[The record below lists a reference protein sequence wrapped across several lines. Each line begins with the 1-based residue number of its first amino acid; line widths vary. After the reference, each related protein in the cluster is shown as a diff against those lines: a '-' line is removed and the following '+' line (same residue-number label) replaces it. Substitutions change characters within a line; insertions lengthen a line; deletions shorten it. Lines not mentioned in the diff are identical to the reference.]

1 MSYLLLA
8 PKVYSGAPL
17 HFRILFASAGR
28 LSDLDDSQMF
38 PIDFA
43 KVSAFILLRPGTPPF
58 ETPASR
64 MSYLSQPVAMR
75 PHRGP

>member
-1 MSYLLLA
+1 MSYVLLA

-43 KVSAFILLRPGTPPF
+43 KVSAFLTSLDMFFWDVPPF
-58 ETPASR
+58 SMLSALSR
-64 MSYLSQPVAMR
+64 QVK
-75 PHRGP
+75 GI